1 MRPSSSTRSK
11 KNYSI
16 ETEIIRPKS
25 ALIKYPYISTTQSN
39 QSVNFTMPNNPKLSK
54 GMGQKIEKEQLYE
67 DTVHLKKT
75 INNLKK
81 QLDEA
86 KNKIAQQD
94 LEIKQKNKMIED
106 CTQDDKIEII
116 EEDKID
122 IGKQS
127 TLLSLCKEKLN
138 EMKKNYKDKCLE
150 NEFLKQDM
158 KITKIKEIQIENDV
172 FKNEFE
178 KLKNLYMNSKEI
190 IESGNKEIDYL
201 KEYKNKFN
209 EQNILLNSIQKDC
222 DKLNKDNIELKEKI
236 NQIEGIIE
244 KNKLEKQ
251 KLNIQNMK

>member
-1 MRPSSSTRSK
+1 M
-11 KNYSI
+11 
-16 ETEIIRPKS
+16 
-25 ALIKYPYISTTQSN
+25 
-39 QSVNFTMPNNPKLSK
+39 
-54 GMGQKIEKEQLYE
+54 KI
-67 DTVHLKKT
+67 HLKKT

-81 QLDEA
+81 QLEEA

-127 TLLSLCKEKLN
+127 TLLYLCKEKLN

-158 KITKIKEIQIENDV
+158 KITKIKEIQIESDV
-172 FKNEFE
+172 FKKELE
-178 KLKNLYMNSKEI
+178 KLNNLYMNSKEI
-190 IESGNKEIDYL
+190 IESDNKEIDYL

-209 EQNILLNSIQKDC
+209 EQIILLNSMQKDC

-251 KLNIQNMK
+251 KLNIQNMKLKNTNEQYIIEKNKMQIIH

>member
-1 MRPSSSTRSK
+1 MRPASSVSSEK
-11 KNYSI
+11 KFNQ
-16 ETEIIRPKS
+16 EIMNKRPKS
-25 ALIKYPYISTTQSN
+25 AIVKFPLINNSKIRIKSKENHKDENKEKVKLIPY
-39 QSVNFTMPNNPKLSK
+39 
-54 GMGQKIEKEQLYE
+54 KIGKEQLYE

-81 QLDEA
+81 QLEEA

-127 TLLSLCKEKLN
+127 TLLYLCKEKLN

-190 IESGNKEIDYL
+190 IESDNKEIDYL

-209 EQNILLNSIQKDC
+209 EQIILLIQCK
-222 DKLNKDNIELKEKI
+222 KI
-236 NQIEGIIE
+236 VIN
-244 KNKLEKQ
+244 
-251 KLNIQNMK
+251 